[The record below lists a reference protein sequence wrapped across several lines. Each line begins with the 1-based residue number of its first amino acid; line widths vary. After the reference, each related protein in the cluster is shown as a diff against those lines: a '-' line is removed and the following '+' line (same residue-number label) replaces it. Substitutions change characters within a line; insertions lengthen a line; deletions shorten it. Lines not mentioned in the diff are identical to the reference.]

1 MKDLTPS
8 PVLSSFLVALVAV
21 IVLTLVMLTAPA
33 YAGKHPYPELTDEI
47 DNAILRILNKHG
59 MPVSHDRSNPWL
71 GLATGAD
78 AWIGGD
84 PKYIVYFYQTD
95 EIPRAAQLEVI
106 DYLMTLHVSRG
117 RRETLR
123 LEMRRGVR
131 THTISKPKP
140 DSELTLH
147 KRP

>member
-1 MKDLTPS
+1 MNN
-8 PVLSSFLVALVAV
+8 PVRSMIFLRLHATFVAMAILA
-21 IVLTLVMLTAPA
+21 MMAFAPPA
-33 YAGKHPYPELTDEI
+33 YPGKHPYPELTHELSKGVTD
-47 DNAILRILNKHG
+47 ILIRHG
-59 MPVSHDRSNPWL
+59 MQISHDREDPWL
-71 GLATGAD
+71 GLAAGTD

-106 DYLMTLHVSRG
+106 DFLMTLHASRG

-140 DSELTLH
+140 DFELTLH
-147 KRP
+147 KKP